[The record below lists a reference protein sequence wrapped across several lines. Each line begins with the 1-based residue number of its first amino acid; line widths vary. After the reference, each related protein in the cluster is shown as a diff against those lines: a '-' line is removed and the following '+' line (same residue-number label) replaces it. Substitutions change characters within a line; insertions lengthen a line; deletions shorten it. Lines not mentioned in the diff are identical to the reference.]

1 MKSRQS
7 IWLMVML
14 VFIIPAV
21 AYTAVN
27 WYDKKFGSLPYF
39 GPAVKTAEG
48 KEQHRIREFSLVNQD
63 NKNITLSGLGNNI
76 IIADFFFTHC
86 PVICP
91 KMTNGLRT
99 VQQAFKDDHKIIIT
113 SFSVDPERDSAAQ
126 LKKYSRKMKIDNS
139 NWHLLTGEK
148 KAIYNMARRDF
159 MIVATDGDGGEDDF
173 IHSEKL
179 ILIDKEKH
187 IRGYYDGTDETAIKQ
202 LIQDI
207 KKLKHEN

>member
-1 MKSRQS
+1 MKSKQS

-14 VFIIPAV
+14 IFIIPAI

-27 WYDKKFGSLPYF
+27 WYDNKFGNLPYF
-39 GPAVKTAEG
+39 GPTVKTTEG
-48 KEQHRIREFSLVNQD
+48 KAQHRIREFSLVNQD
-63 NKNITLSGLGNNI
+63 NRNISLSDLGNNI

-91 KMTNGLRT
+91 KMTKGLRI
-99 VQQAFKDDHKIIIT
+99 VQEAFKVDNGIIIT
-113 SFSVDPERDSAAQ
+113 SFSVDPERDSAVQ
-126 LKKYSRKMKIDNS
+126 LKKYSHKMNIDNS

-159 MIVATDGDGGEDDF
+159 MIVATDGDGGEEDF

-179 ILIDKEKH
+179 VLIDKEKH
-187 IRGYYDGTDETAIKQ
+187 IRGFYDGTDEAAINQ
-202 LIQDI
+202 LLQDI

>member
-39 GPAVKTAEG
+39 GPVVKTAEG

-99 VQQAFKDDHKIIIT
+99 VQEAFKDDHKILSCHIINGL
-113 SFSVDPERDSAAQ
+113 FLARQQVPVAIINVQ
-126 LKKYSRKMKIDNS
+126 LP
-139 NWHLLTGEK
+139 
-148 KAIYNMARRDF
+148 AILF
-159 MIVATDGDGGEDDF
+159 
-173 IHSEKL
+173 
-179 ILIDKEKH
+179 
-187 IRGYYDGTDETAIKQ
+187 
-202 LIQDI
+202 
-207 KKLKHEN
+207 